1 MVNRKRKKNRKYLG
15 TRSHGKGN
23 IKTGRGNGSRGG
35 TGNAGLC
42 KHKGTWIAA
51 NDPNY
56 YGRSVKGFVNHARKP
71 RPKAVNLYEL
81 NHMAV
86 TGKLE
91 KKGEKYTFKFD
102 GKILG
107 TGSVSVPLNITAK
120 SWSKKT
126 EEKIKSAG
134 GEIAKTE

>member
-1 MVNRKRKKNRKYLG
+1 MVNRKRRRNRKYLG

-35 TGNAGLC
+35 TGKAGLG
-42 KHKGTWIAA
+42 KHKGTWLAA

-56 YGRSVKGFVNHARKP
+56 YGRSVIGFVNPASKP
-71 RPKAVNLYEL
+71 RVKAINLYEL
-81 NHMAV
+81 NHRAV

-91 KKGEKYTFKFD
+91 KKGEKYIFKFD
-102 GKILG
+102 GKVLG
-107 TGSVSVPLNITAK
+107 TGNVTVPLSITAK
-120 SWSKKT
+120 SWSRKT
-126 EEKIKSAG
+126 EEKVKSAG